1 MHGAVSRMT
10 CRAVLKPSAFG
21 RDRAE
26 DEEMT
31 VPWTQAELDRLKMM
45 VRQKASAA
53 DIAKSLGRRVG
64 SVKTKVR
71 EMGLVPLKKPRLRPS
86 AGL

>member
-1 MHGAVSRMT
+1 MNGKSRPET
-10 CRAVLKPSAFG
+10 TAGLLS
-21 RDRAE
+21 RAE
-26 DEEMT
+26 GEEMT
-31 VPWTQAELDRLKMM
+31 VPWTEADLTRLEKM
-45 VRQKASAA
+45 VKQKASAA

>member
-1 MHGAVSRMT
+1 
-10 CRAVLKPSAFG
+10 
-21 RDRAE
+21 
-26 DEEMT
+26 MT
-31 VPWTQAELDRLKMM
+31 VPWTQAELDWLKMM

-71 EMGLVPLKKPRLRPS
+71 EMGLVPLKKPRLRPG